1 MTQVYCD
8 IIPQASGWC
17 FLSEEGQSPVYPS
30 YRLAVEAARGYS
42 ESQTAKR
49 KTTVLR
55 QQDLKGRMLEID
67 GHDAAI
73 ARIGH
78 EANRLLEGAHFSAVQ
93 HRGCRGSIE

>member
-17 FLSEEGQSPVYPS
+17 FLCEEGQSPVYPS

-42 ESQTAKR
+42 DSQAAKR

-55 QQDLKGRMLEID
+55 QQDLKGRMLEIGGINQSWGSD
-67 GHDAAI
+67 GMTGMSGRA
-73 ARIGH
+73 
-78 EANRLLEGAHFSAVQ
+78 
-93 HRGCRGSIE
+93 